1 MCSKRSHRFFSLAVR
16 ALAAGGCIVV
26 TLISAACNRGESGAP
41 GLATPSAPTPLP
53 PAITNYAGSWHGSFS
68 ITQCS
73 GRRHCN
79 EARGQQSPF
88 SLLLQQIGARVDGV
102 FQAEGFA
109 MPVEG
114 EVSADGGLTLTGR
127 QASPGWYL
135 PTIELTR
142 FTARRSDT
150 TGLVA
155 ELGYRLEYPAGAP
168 NLRINGTAPQ
178 TIGGSIVSAA
188 LGAPTA
194 RNSFAG
200 TWVGKLLLT
209 DQSTADWLGC
219 YPEYRGDEGVYKL
232 TLTQT
237 GDRVAGELQIC
248 RHFNV
253 TGAVSGDTLT
263 LDPAVQHA
271 VSSATSVWH
280 LRSLTMTKDAVGQVR
295 GSMTYEFEAVGVP
308 SLNRPPSVSRYQA
321 DILYGILE
329 P

>member
-1 MCSKRSHRFFSLAVR
+1 MCSKRSHKSSLAVR
-16 ALAAGGCIVV
+16 SFVASCCIVV
-26 TLISAACNRGESGAP
+26 TLICAACNRGEPGAP
-41 GLATPSAPTPLP
+41 TLSTPSAPTP
-53 PAITNYAGSWHGSFS
+53 AITNYGGSWHGNFL

-88 SLLLQQIGARVDGV
+88 SVLLQQTGARVDGV

-109 MPVEG
+109 IPVEG
-114 EVSADGGLTLTGR
+114 DVSGDGELTLTGR

-155 ELGYRLEYPAGAP
+155 ELAYRLEYPAGAP
-168 NLRINGTAPQ
+168 NLGVNGSAPQ
-178 TIGGSIVSAA
+178 TISGSIVSAA
-188 LGAPTA
+188 LGAPTP

-200 TWVGKLLLT
+200 AWNGKFLLT
-209 DQSTADWLGC
+209 DQSTTDWLGC
-219 YPEYRGDEGVYKL
+219 VPESRGEEGVYKL
-232 TLTQT
+232 TLIQT
-237 GDRVAGELQIC
+237 GDRVAGELRIC

-253 TGAVSGDTLT
+253 TGTVSGDTLT
-263 LDPAVQHA
+263 LDPT
-271 VSSATSVWH
+271 VSSTTDSWH
-280 LRSLTMTKDAVGQVR
+280 LLSWTMTKDAVGQVR
-295 GSMTYEFEAVGVP
+295 GNMAYEYETLGVP
-308 SLNRPPSVSRYQA
+308 SLNRPPYVSRYRA